1 MAAPFIVK
9 FEEKF
14 DPAMAVIVVETGG
27 GSESDREGFSYS
39 LDVVIVKLRPT
50 HHLPPPPS
58 CLRSSLISPIV
69 SCRDSSTGT
78 CGLATLHKLIIYL
91 CCGVQLDI

>member
-1 MAAPFIVK
+1 MMAAPFIVK

-27 GSESDREGFSYS
+27 GSECDREGFSYS
-39 LDVVIVKLRPT
+39 LDGVIVKLRPT

-69 SCRDSSTGT
+69 SCRDSSTA
-78 CGLATLHKLIIYL
+78 GLRPVTREKLIIYL
-91 CCGVQLDI
+91 YCVLSHC